1 MPSIFTDQLHRTIT
15 VAQPPQ
21 RIVSL
26 VPSQTELLYT
36 LGLQE
41 EVVGITKFCIHPE
54 EWFHS
59 KTRVGGTKKLNL
71 ERIQFLHP
79 DLIIG
84 NQEENEQQQ
93 IEALAAHFPVWMSK
107 IDTLPDAM
115 QMIQAVGNMVNREE
129 EAQVLVE
136 SIQSDFKKLLRPT
149 RLIRAAYLIWKE
161 PYMVAAKDTFI
172 NEMLQRACFY
182 NVFADQSRYSEITLE
197 ALAKAQPEVILLSS
211 EPYPFEERHIR
222 TFQQVCQRAVVQVV
236 DGELFSW
243 YGSRLLHSAM
253 YFRTLHG
260 EISAQLKKKVG

>member
-172 NEMLQRACFY
+172 NEMLQRAGFY